1 MMRQLRMQ
9 KTAFVAKSQI
19 CRNKKKHF
27 QDKFIGQADY
37 NSYLCIKNLK
47 NKTNMALTAVL
58 EFGDNT
64 IQRYSKRYLV
74 ADCKLIFN
82 RPYNAFC
89 PQGVARCERIEL
101 AVVAPGKEDLGMFEW
116 FTKQSLQDG
125 RLMITMSGGSQDTP
139 DTQTLYF
146 YDAKCFS
153 LSEYYDINSSNRR
166 LIKLAVGAEIIQIED
181 VTIERI

>member
-1 MMRQLRMQ
+1 
-9 KTAFVAKSQI
+9 
-19 CRNKKKHF
+19 
-27 QDKFIGQADY
+27 
-37 NSYLCIKNLK
+37 
-47 NKTNMALTAVL
+47 MALTAVL

-74 ADCKLIFN
+74 ADCKLFFN

-125 RLMITMSGGSQDTP
+125 RLVITMSGGAQDTP

>member
-1 MMRQLRMQ
+1 
-9 KTAFVAKSQI
+9 
-19 CRNKKKHF
+19 
-27 QDKFIGQADY
+27 
-37 NSYLCIKNLK
+37 
-47 NKTNMALTAVL
+47 MALTAVL

-64 IQRYSKRYLV
+64 IQRYSKHYLV

-116 FTKQSLQDG
+116 FTK
-125 RLMITMSGGSQDTP
+125 P
-139 DTQTLYF
+139 LYF